1 MKHFFNDLLNKQV
14 FFKYG
19 FYLLLFMSI
28 VLNILILP
36 IMSFDSELYIF
47 FILSVIFLGIG
58 YYEKPIWVLL
68 LGTAIVVTVRFFLI
82 AEPFSGPITYII
94 HLITYFLITFISTG
108 LMRNYQR
115 IKSGNIELVTALA
128 NALDSRDSLTANHSQ
143 NVARLSLEIAKEMNL
158 PRHLYDVILEGGL
171 LHDIGK
177 IGVPEHILIKQG
189 KLTDEEYTLIK
200 EHPVIGY
207 NIIKHISNFDKNG
220 ILNIVLYHHER
231 YDGKGYPKGLKGED
245 IPLVARI
252 VALADTFDAMTSKRV
267 YRDKLDLDYAVQEIH
282 KHRGTQFDP
291 NVVDAFLKL
300 YKRKMNGLDLK

>member
-68 LGTAIVVTVRFFLI
+68 LGTAIVVTARFFLI
-82 AEPFSGPITYII
+82 AEPFSGPFTYII

-128 NALDSRDSLTANHSQ
+128 NALDSRDSSTANHSQ

-231 YDGKGYPKGLKGED
+231 FDGKGYPKGLKGED

>member
-68 LGTAIVVTVRFFLI
+68 LGTAIVVTARFFLI

-171 LHDIGK
+171 LHVIGK

-267 YRDKLDLDYAVQEIH
+267 YRDKLDLDYAVFEIR